1 MTYLFI
7 EKEKRTLKNLMNKD
21 NSFTTLPS
29 VSIRT
34 RTKIGFAKREKVG

>member
-7 EKEKRTLKNLMNKD
+7 EKEKRTLKKLMNKN
-21 NSFTTLPS
+21 NSVTTLPS

-34 RTKIGFAKREKVG
+34 RTKRGFAKRGKVG